1 MTDELVGRYTIP
13 MTHTVVIL
21 KETAT
26 GIIRE
31 AVREVPEEMIQS
43 VKEAAKL
50 TAQTG
55 DMVTFEV
62 H

>member
-1 MTDELVGRYTIP
+1 